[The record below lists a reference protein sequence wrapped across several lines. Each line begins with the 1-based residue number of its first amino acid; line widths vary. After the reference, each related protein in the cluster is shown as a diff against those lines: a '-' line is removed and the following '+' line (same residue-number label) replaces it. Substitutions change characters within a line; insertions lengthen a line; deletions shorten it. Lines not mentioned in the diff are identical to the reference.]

1 MWVKDMERIVDE
13 MAHGFPARLC
23 ARGAE
28 LGYDERFCISQVEL
42 RDEQV
47 RVFQKPF
54 VGHRLCPR

>member
-1 MWVKDMERIVDE
+1 MEQIVDE
-13 MAHGFPARLC
+13 TAHGFPARLC
-23 ARGAE
+23 AHGAE

-47 RVFQKPF
+47 RVSQKPF